1 MGDEC
6 IFRHFSIS
14 WGNNYLITCTA
25 GGKENVLF
33 MVITLVDTYEV
44 NKFAFLLDNCAD
56 RLYKKHT
63 KVIFA

>member
-25 GGKENVLF
+25 GGKEKSAFHGNKSSWHIGNYKEYF
-33 MVITLVDTYEV
+33 DTLIEV
-44 NKFAFLLDNCAD
+44 TIDNK
-56 RLYKKHT
+56 K
-63 KVIFA
+63 